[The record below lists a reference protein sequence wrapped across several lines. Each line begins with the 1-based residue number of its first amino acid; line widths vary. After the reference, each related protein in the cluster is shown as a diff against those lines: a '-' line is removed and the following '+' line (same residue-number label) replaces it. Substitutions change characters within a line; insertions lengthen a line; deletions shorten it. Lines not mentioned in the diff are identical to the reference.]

1 MLQDLPIHNSVSNN
15 CETFTFICGNILTS
29 HSYRFFFSS
38 YYIPEVVSST
48 MIFMIEDTSKKKV
61 TELRIY
67 NGQAEVITLM
77 FTVDLLKIYG
87 ISVSQMNMYAFR
99 LS

>member
-1 MLQDLPIHNSVSNN
+1 
-15 CETFTFICGNILTS
+15 
-29 HSYRFFFSS
+29 
-38 YYIPEVVSST
+38 
-48 MIFMIEDTSKKKV
+48 MIEDTSKKKV
-61 TELRIY
+61 TALRIY

-77 FTVDLLKIYG
+77 FTVDLVKIYG

>member
-1 MLQDLPIHNSVSNN
+1 M
-15 CETFTFICGNILTS
+15 
-29 HSYRFFFSS
+29 
-38 YYIPEVVSST
+38 SST
-48 MIFMIEDTSKKKV
+48 AIFMIEDASKRKV

-77 FTVDLLKIYG
+77 FTVDLVKIYG
-87 ISVSQMNMYAFR
+87 ISVSQMNTYAFR